1 MVRMKILSP
10 GKIRRLQRCS
20 SETGAMVVLSIDHRS
35 SLRSL
40 LKAGGIDPIDDD
52 HLTSF
57 KEVVVKTLGTEVSGI
72 LLDPQYGAGHLIAKT
87 SLPKETGLILALEAS
102 GYSGS
107 KDNRISQ
114 VLAGWSVSKAAR
126 LGADGVRLLVY
137 YHPEADSAPSIE
149 SMVDSVAQECQTMD
163 LPLFLAVLP
172 YSNDPKTAI
181 LSPFQHREIILET
194 ARILTAIQGV
204 DVYMSEFPAEVKAN
218 PDSAEWESACAALS
232 RACRIPWL
240 LISSAVDF
248 DLFLRMTEVACRQGA
263 SGAAAGQAAWQ
274 EAAALIGEKQRSYLN
289 KTCRSRLSQLAMTCD
304 STATPWTEFYKAPEM
319 SADWYRN
326 YPGIISDT

>member
-1 MVRMKILSP
+1 MKTLSP

-20 SETGAMVVLSIDHRS
+20 SETGAMVILAIDHRT
-35 SLRSL
+35 SLRTL
-40 LKAGGIDPIDDD
+40 LKSSGIDPIDDN

-57 KEVVVKTLGTEVSGI
+57 KEVVVKTLGKEVSSI
-72 LLDPQYGAGHLIAKT
+72 LLDPQFGAGHLIAK
-87 SLPKETGLILALEAS
+87 SCLPKETGLILALETS

-172 YSNDPKTAI
+172 YSNDPQIAT
-181 LSPFQHREIILET
+181 LSPVQHREIILET
-194 ARILTAIQGV
+194 ACILTAIQGV
-204 DVYMSEFPAEVKAN
+204 DVYMSEFPAEVNTN
-218 PDSAEWESACAALS
+218 PDPAEWESACAALS
-232 RACRIPWL
+232 HASRVPWL

-248 DLFLRMTEVACRQGA
+248 DMFLRMTEVACRQGA
-263 SGAAAGQAAWQ
+263 SGAAAGRAAWQ
-274 EAAALIGEKQRSYLN
+274 EAAELAGEKQRSYLN
-289 KTCRSRLSQLAMTCD
+289 KTCRSRLSQLTMTCD
-304 STATPWTEFYKAPEM
+304 SAAMPWMEFYKAPEL

-326 YPGIISDT
+326 YPGISSNGER

>member
-1 MVRMKILSP
+1 MKILSP

-20 SETGAMVVLSIDHRS
+20 SETGAMVILSIDHRS
-35 SLRSL
+35 SLRNL
-40 LKAGGIDPIDDD
+40 LKAGGIEIIDDD
-52 HLTSF
+52 RLTSF
-57 KEVVVKTLGTEVSGI
+57 KEVVVKTLGNEVSGI
-72 LLDPQYGAGHLIAKT
+72 LLDPQYGAGHLIAKG
-87 SLPKETGLILALEAS
+87 SLPKQTGLILALETS

-163 LPLFLAVLP
+163 LPLYLAVLP
-172 YSNDPKTAI
+172 YSNDPKTAT
-181 LSPFQHREIILET
+181 LSPVQHREMVLET
-194 ARILTAIQGV
+194 ASILTSIKGV
-204 DVYMSEFPAEVKAN
+204 DVYMSEFPADVKTN
-218 PDSAEWESACAALS
+218 PDSSEWESACAALS
-232 RACRIPWL
+232 HASRVPWL

-248 DLFLRMTEVACRQGA
+248 DLFLRLTEVACRQGA
-263 SGAAAGQAAWQ
+263 SGAAAGRAAWQ
-274 EAAALIGEKQRSYLN
+274 EAAALGGEKQKSYLN

-304 STATPWTEFYKAPEM
+304 SAATPWMDFYKAQEM

-326 YPGIISDT
+326 YPGISSNT

>member
-1 MVRMKILSP
+1 MVRMKTLSP
-10 GKIRRLQRCS
+10 GKIHRLQRCS
-20 SETGAMVVLSIDHRS
+20 SETGALVILSIDHRS
-35 SLRSL
+35 SLRRL
-40 LKAGGIDPIDDD
+40 LKASGIDPTDDD

-57 KEVVVKTLGTEVSGI
+57 KEVVVKTLGAEVSGI
-72 LLDPQYGAGHLIAKT
+72 LLDPQYGAGHLIAKS

-163 LPLFLAVLP
+163 LPLFLAALP

-181 LSPFQHREIILET
+181 LSPIQHREIILET

-204 DVYMSEFPAEVKAN
+204 DVYMSEFPAKVRTD
-218 PDSAEWESACAALS
+218 PDPAEWNSACAELTEAS
-232 RACRIPWL
+232 RVPWL

-248 DLFLRMTEVACRQGA
+248 DLFLRMSEMACRQGA
-263 SGAAAGQAAWQ
+263 SGAAAGRAAWQ
-274 EAAALIGEKQRSYLN
+274 EAAALEGDKQRSYLN
-289 KTCRSRLSQLAMTCD
+289 KTCRSRLSQLTMTCD
-304 STATPWTEFYKAPEM
+304 GAATPWTEFYKAPEM
-319 SADWYRN
+319 SGDWYRN
-326 YPGIISDT
+326 YPGINSNS